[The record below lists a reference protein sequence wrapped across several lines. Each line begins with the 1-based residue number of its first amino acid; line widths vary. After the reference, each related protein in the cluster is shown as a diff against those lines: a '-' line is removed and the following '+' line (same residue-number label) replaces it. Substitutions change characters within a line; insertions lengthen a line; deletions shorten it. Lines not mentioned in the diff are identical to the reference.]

1 MFVLCVLNSFIIPQ
15 SIVELSLLV
24 KFIFPQN
31 LIHGEP
37 RRRTKLRMVLDTAIK
52 KDIILDAT
60 LAPAERLALPDAQT
74 IVVLNINE
82 IAHAHGTLLATLK
95 RSRFHARAAI
105 PLAKHALKDNV
116 VRVVGVKVKVR
127 DTTLA
132 GVVDDDL
139 FDHVNTLPQVG
150 RGVKMFFQLS

>member
-1 MFVLCVLNSFIIPQ
+1 
-15 SIVELSLLV
+15 
-24 KFIFPQN
+24 
-31 LIHGEP
+31 
-37 RRRTKLRMVLDTAIK
+37 MVLDTTIK

-60 LAPAERLALPDAQT
+60 LAPAERFTLPDAQT
-74 IVVLNINE
+74 IAVLNINE

-105 PLAKHALKDNV
+105 PLAKHALKNNV
-116 VRVVGVKVKVR
+116 VHVVGVKVKVR

-139 FDHVNTLPQVG
+139 FDHADTIPQAG